1 MTERRL
7 ILPLDGLTTHREP
20 QQVARQP
27 REHARRVEEAIELF
41 EETFAAR
48 RNVWRSIASKEK
60 EERAKKAAEKA
71 AADPW
76 HHGNRVNVLR

>member
-7 ILPLDGLTTHREP
+7 ILPLDGLTTHHEP

-27 REHARRVEEAIELF
+27 RERARRVEEAIELF

-48 RNVWRSIASKEK
+48 RNVWRSFAKEK